1 MTKQPAPP
9 KRRRT
14 FDEILYIRIDPQDA
28 TLVRQIAADEG
39 RKYTATVRK
48 LIGMG
53 LKAHAEQAA
62 QAVVS
67 GS

>member
-1 MTKQPAPP
+1 MTKQPAPS

-28 TLVRQIAADEG
+28 TQVRQIAAEEG

-62 QAVVS
+62 LAVAS

>member
-1 MTKQPAPP
+1 MTTQATHP
-9 KRRRT
+9 KSRRT

-28 TLVRQIAADEG
+28 TQVRQIAAEEG

-62 QAVVS
+62 QAVAS